1 MKKRLA
7 SLLLAL
13 CMILSLLPGTAYAA
27 VADLLENTAQQNQ
40 SLLQQLESFTGE
52 SYEEAY
58 ALLDSLGLL
67 DGDGNLVTDQS
78 IVLNGVAYTLEQ
90 AEAILA
96 DPSVDLTQVATVDGV
111 PIALSDLK
119 TIIAIERQLQ
129 YLQETYFTGRTFD
142 GEALENVNDLLNQ
155 LQNEGMTLAAN
166 NAGNEL
172 VLNQEGSDGSI
183 DGYTTAGYIRAS
195 NVLLTPGTTYQ
206 VKFKLAVP
214 EALRVLGEDI
224 KIKVCFDTQLY
235 SHNPLA
241 AVEILVSE
249 AVANPDKEYTLSYT
263 AQENSAGTAFPSDFY
278 LHAAYQQGILGSAI
292 TPDHLWRYY
301 SDRSFGTIWGGV
313 SFYEPEGF
321 VFGDSSGTKKDTWNC
336 LFDYQL
342 TMPQLVSSWTQSAG
356 EREYANVSNEMGAI
370 HIYIGDSGQVY
381 SDLDDTLTY
390 LQMCKADQGV
400 DNWQRFH
407 IAATIRQTNPN
418 NHTLMTSLGLLQS
431 ANYNFDTPNS
441 MFWMGR

>member
-67 DGDGNLVTDQS
+67 DRDGNLVTDQS
-78 IVLNGVAYTLEQ
+78 IVLNGVEYTLDQ
-90 AEAILA
+90 IEALLA
-96 DPSVDLTQVATVDGV
+96 DPSVDLTQVAQVDGV

-129 YLQETYFTGRTFD
+129 YLQETYFSGRTFD

-155 LQNEGMTLAAN
+155 LQSEGLTLAAN

-214 EALRVLGEDI
+214 EAIRVLGEDI
-224 KIKVCFDTQLY
+224 KIKVCFDTELD

-278 LHAAYQQGILGSAI
+278 LHAAYKQATLGFDI
-292 TPDHLWRYY
+292 TPDSL
-301 SDRSFGTIWGGV
+301 S
-313 SFYEPEGF
+313 
-321 VFGDSSGTKKDTWNC
+321 
-336 LFDYQL
+336 
-342 TMPQLVSSWTQSAG
+342 
-356 EREYANVSNEMGAI
+356 GAI
-370 HIYIGDSGQVY
+370 IPTALLEPFGAASPSTSRKGLYLETAAAIKRIPGIVS
-381 SDLDDTLTY
+381 LLTSTP
-390 LQMCKADQGV
+390 CRS
-400 DNWQRFH
+400 WW
-407 IAATIRQTNPN
+407 AAGPRVPE
-418 NHTLMTSLGLLQS
+418 S
-431 ANYNFDTPNS
+431 ANAPVRARAASISSLATAEKPTTL
-441 MFWMGR
+441 WTTR